1 MRIVIVG
8 AGDVGK
14 HLAKLLSYENQE
26 IVIIDLDAERLR
38 QIGNQIDVATIKGN
52 ATSYKTLQQA
62 NVGETDLLIS
72 VTESEEVNLATTI
85 IAKQLGAKRT
95 IARITNEEFLLDV

>member
-1 MRIVIVG
+1 MKIVIAG

-52 ATSYKTLQQA
+52 STSYTPLKQA
-62 NVGETDLLIS
+62 DCSS
-72 VTESEEVNLATTI
+72 VSP
-85 IAKQLGAKRT
+85 
-95 IARITNEEFLLDV
+95 